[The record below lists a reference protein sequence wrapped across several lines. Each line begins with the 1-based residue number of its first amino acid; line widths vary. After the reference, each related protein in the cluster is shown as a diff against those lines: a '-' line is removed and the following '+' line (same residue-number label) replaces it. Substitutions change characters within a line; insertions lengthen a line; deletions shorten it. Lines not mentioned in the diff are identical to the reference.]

1 METVQKPDGVDR
13 SLKERDERL
22 RWKTRFFL
30 ALVIISQPLGN
41 LFLTLG
47 MKHRVLGSPWDYLVA
62 MFTPQVALG
71 IALLIVWLLS
81 RMALLSWADLS
92 YVLPLT
98 AVGYIITAIIGRVV
112 LDEQISLARW
122 SGTLL
127 IVAGTALVGM
137 TDAHTNTEDART
149 REPDAA
155 ATPQVSDSAKGR
167 VGPSR
172 ATNEEA
178 RTTEP
183 RSTGPSGDP
192 DKLKGLAG
200 PVRASGNKP

>member
-1 METVQKPDGVDR
+1 MQK
-13 SLKERDERL
+13 DERL
-22 RWKTRFFL
+22 RWKTRVFL

-47 MKHRVLGSPWDYLVA
+47 MKHRVLGSPWDYLLA

-71 IALLIVWLLS
+71 IVLLIVWLLS

-98 AVGYIITAIIGRVV
+98 AVGYIITAIFGRVV

-137 TDAHTNTEDART
+137 TDPHTSMEEARIT
-149 REPDAA
+149 EPDLA
-155 ATPQVSDSAKGR
+155 ATPRVSESATGR
-167 VGPSR
+167 VGPV
-172 ATNEEA
+172 
-178 RTTEP
+178 RT
-183 RSTGPSGDP
+183 
-192 DKLKGLAG
+192 
-200 PVRASGNKP
+200 SGNKP

>member
-1 METVQKPDGVDR
+1 MESIGG
-13 SLKERDERL
+13 LKERDERL

-71 IALLIVWLLS
+71 IVLLIVWLLS

-98 AVGYIITAIIGRVV
+98 AVGYIITAVIGRVV

-137 TDAHTNTEDART
+137 TDAHTNTEETRT
-149 REPDAA
+149 AEPDLA
-155 ATPQVSDSAKGR
+155 ATPRVSDSAKGR
-167 VGPSR
+167 VGP
-172 ATNEEA
+172 
-178 RTTEP
+178 
-183 RSTGPSGDP
+183 
-192 DKLKGLAG
+192 
-200 PVRASGNKP
+200 VRASGDGS

>member
-1 METVQKPDGVDR
+1 M
-13 SLKERDERL
+13 ERDERL

-30 ALVIISQPLGN
+30 ALVIVSQPLGN

-47 MKHRVLGSPWDYLVA
+47 MKHRELGSPWDYLTA

-71 IALLIVWLLS
+71 IVLLIVWLLS

-98 AVGYIITAIIGRVV
+98 AVGYIITAVIGRVV
-112 LDEQISLARW
+112 LNEQISLARW

-137 TDAHTNTEDART
+137 TDART
-149 REPDAA
+149 D
-155 ATPQVSDSAKGR
+155 
-167 VGPSR
+167 
-172 ATNEEA
+172 
-178 RTTEP
+178 
-183 RSTGPSGDP
+183 GDP
-192 DKLKGLAG
+192 
-200 PVRASGNKP
+200 R

>member
-1 METVQKPDGVDR
+1 
-13 SLKERDERL
+13 
-22 RWKTRFFL
+22 
-30 ALVIISQPLGN
+30 
-41 LFLTLG
+41 

-71 IALLIVWLLS
+71 IVLLIVWLLS

-137 TDAHTNTEDART
+137 TDAQTNTEEART
-149 REPDAA
+149 TEPDSA
-155 ATPQVSDSAKGR
+155 ATPRVSDSAKGR
-167 VGPSR
+167 VGPVR
-172 ATNEEA
+172 ATTNEEA